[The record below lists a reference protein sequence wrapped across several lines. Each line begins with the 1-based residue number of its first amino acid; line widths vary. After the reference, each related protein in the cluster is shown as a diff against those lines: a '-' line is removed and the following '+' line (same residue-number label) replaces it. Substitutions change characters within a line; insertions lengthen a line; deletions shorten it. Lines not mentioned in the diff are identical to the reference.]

1 MPPDLVVVELAVAV
15 YKSSLEEAKKATISS
30 SLSQHPN
37 NHSLTFFDHL
47 KSSLTFNMPLTK
59 YKAAAVTSEPCWF
72 DLEAGIQKTIAF
84 INEAGE
90 AGCKLIAFP
99 EVWIPGYPYWMWKVN
114 YQQSLPMLKKYREN
128 SLPIDSEEF
137 RRIRRAARDN
147 QM

>member
-1 MPPDLVVVELAVAV
+1 
-15 YKSSLEEAKKATISS
+15 
-30 SLSQHPN
+30 
-37 NHSLTFFDHL
+37 
-47 KSSLTFNMPLTK
+47 MPLTK

-147 QM
+147 QMYVILRMLVSSSSDIVQLCVSWFL